1 MMHDDDHDRLGPGD
15 SPRETAAR
23 NGRVSGKRSL
33 PYEYIHTHTDT
44 QREDEQRRE
53 IWREERQRLEDAGAI
68 PSVKLRRL
76 MMVMFY
82 DQVDQVLSD
91 GRRHDAN
98 DVLLIAC
105 RESDV
110 SKAKGKEF
118 LELETAEGGCYSLS
132 RPEEDGTRT
141 LEVRE

>member
-1 MMHDDDHDRLGPGD
+1 MRNNGRLRFSNLGAG
-15 SPRETAAR
+15 SPE
-23 NGRVSGKRSL
+23 RVSGEPLTSHT
-33 PYEYIHTHTDT
+33 YIHTHTDT
-44 QREDEQRRE
+44 QREAEQQRE
-53 IWREERQRLEDAGAI
+53 IWKEERQRLEDAGAI
-68 PSVKLRRL
+68 PSVKLRRV

-82 DQVDQVLSD
+82 DQVDEVLSD

-118 LELETAEGGCYSLS
+118 LEFETAEGGCYILS

-141 LEVRE
+141 LELRE